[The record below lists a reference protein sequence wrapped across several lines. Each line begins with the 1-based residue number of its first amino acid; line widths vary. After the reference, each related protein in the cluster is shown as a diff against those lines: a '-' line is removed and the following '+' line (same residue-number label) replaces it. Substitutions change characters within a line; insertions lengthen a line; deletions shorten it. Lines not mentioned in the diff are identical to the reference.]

1 MDPYR
6 LLANRQLH
14 SQSLIGMS
22 GVEGVGFGYMRQP
35 ASVPML
41 TQQVKGTGEA
51 QWGGLTDKLK
61 ETYLGLPLWVWLLG
75 AGAAYV
81 AWMK

>member
-14 SQSLIGMS
+14 SQSLIGVS
-22 GVEGVGFGYMRQP
+22 GAAGVGFGYMRQP
-35 ASVPML
+35 ASPPML
-41 TQQVKGTGEA
+41 TQQVKGTGEIPTSPLQA
-51 QWGGLTDKLK
+51 EW
-61 ETYLGLPLWVWLLG
+61 LGLPLWVWLLG
-75 AGAAYV
+75 AGAAYF